1 MGTRMDKE
9 LRKAKKIYTFELLAF
24 VVIFLTLGI
33 LILTKVWV
41 LGGNLRLVFAI
52 ITMVGTTWAFADFIW
67 MLASKKRRA
76 KNSMLDK
83 VLLLPLAIA
92 IFVIDIITFVQGID
106 ATRELHQY
114 AVGSAFSYIA
124 LIYSIEAIYHWYH
137 PLPMIVEAAKEDK
150 KKEEAPVEPLPAPEE
165 IKEENIEEKKTEE

>member
-83 VLLLPLAIA
+83 VLLLPLAGA
-92 IFVIDIITFVQGID
+92 IFVIDIITFVQGVD
-106 ATRELHQY
+106 ATKELHQY
-114 AVGSAFSYIA
+114 AVGIAFSYIA
-124 LIYSIEAIYHWYH
+124 LIYSVEAIYHWYH
-137 PLPMIVEAAKEDK
+137 PLPMIVEAAKEDQK
-150 KKEEAPVEPLPAPEE
+150 KKEAPKEPLPDSEE
-165 IKEENIEEKKTEE
+165 TSEDNKEEKKTEE

>member
-83 VLLLPLAIA
+83 VLLLPLAGA
-92 IFVIDIITFVQGID
+92 IFVIDIITFVQGVD
-106 ATRELHQY
+106 ATKELHQY
-114 AVGSAFSYIA
+114 AVGIAFSYIA
-124 LIYSIEAIYHWYH
+124 LIYTIEAIYHWYH
-137 PLPMIVEAAKEDK
+137 PLPMIVESAKEDQK
-150 KKEEAPVEPLPAPEE
+150 KKEAPMEPLPASEE
-165 IKEENIEEKKTEE
+165 TSEDNKEEKKTEE

>member
-52 ITMVGTTWAFADFIW
+52 ITMVGTAWAFADFIW

-83 VLLLPLAIA
+83 VLLLPLAGA
-92 IFVIDIITFVQGID
+92 IFVIDIITFVQGVD
-106 ATRELHQY
+106 ATKELHQY
-114 AVGSAFSYIA
+114 AVGIAFSYIA
-124 LIYSIEAIYHWYH
+124 LIYTIEAIYHWYH
-137 PLPMIVEAAKEDK
+137 PLPMIVESAKEDQK
-150 KKEEAPVEPLPAPEE
+150 KKEAPKEPLPASEE
-165 IKEENIEEKKTEE
+165 TSEDNKEEKKAEE